1 MEETAVTLQGFSP
14 SFSVWTGLGLSSI
27 FVQRTDVLIFTVQN
41 ADEKSMSFL
50 MWLAQFNVY
59 LS

>member
-14 SFSVWTGLGLSSI
+14 SFCAWTGLGLSSI
-27 FVQRTDVLIFTVQN
+27 FVQRADVLIFTVQN
-41 ADEKSMSFL
+41 ADEKSTSFL
-50 MWLAQFNVY
+50 MWLAHFNVY